1 MKIFAS
7 KRVKRGAM
15 NGVAFQLNPV
25 AAGCAMLLS
34 ALAGS
39 ATAQQTAPV
48 VTAAGEQ
55 PIQTVTVSGIRRG
68 IETAIA
74 VKRDA
79 TGIVEAISAEDLGK
93 LPDISIAES
102 LARLPGLSAQRVNG
116 QAQSVS
122 IRGTAGDLSTALL
135 NGREQ
140 VSTSSDRTVEY
151 DQYPSELINAV
162 TVYKTADAAVVGQGL
177 SGTVDLQTIKPLSMR
192 GRAFNVN
199 VRGER
204 NSLGKISAGSPDK
217 GNRVS
222 MSYVDQF
229 ADRTIGIALGYARQD
244 KPNVSNQFETWDWV
258 NGSVPGGPTVKVP
271 KGLKSLAVTG
281 NQVRDGLMGVLEW
294 HPSRE
299 FTSTVDVYHSRFKQE
314 EIRRGM
320 EIQLADSGNT
330 VFSNATIANGVMV
343 AGTAGN
349 LRPVVRNNEQTR
361 NDKLSAIGW
370 NNKFISGDW
379 TAIAD
384 LSHSKADHAERLI
397 EINSSLPTAQSLA
410 FNYANGG
417 IPDLS
422 LTGNYADPAAVRI
435 GGNFGDGY
443 VNAPNLTDK
452 LTSFRVSL
460 ERRFDSSVFRSAEIG
475 FNSSKRS
482 KVKEH
487 LETGFSKIGDGS
499 FSPSVINAPQDLVG
513 LPDTLSW
520 DIPGVLAKNFG
531 PFTPTLLMPWGA
543 TKNWSIDEKVN
554 TGYVKMNIDSEL
566 MSMPL
571 RGNVGVQVVHT
582 DQSSTA
588 NTLRAWPFADLVPL
602 TDGKS
607 YTDVLPSLN
616 LSWSLPDQQVVRFGA
631 GKTLARAKLNELNAA
646 LEVGLTQQSKGTPYG
661 NGGNAQLDP
670 WRANAVDLSYE
681 KYFGTKGYVSAAGF
695 YKNLKSY
702 IYKVTNPRDFSE
714 FRLVGADTN
723 IGTMTQPRN
732 GEGGRL
738 SGLEFAA
745 STPLDMLTPA
755 LRGFG
760 VTANASFTSSQIT
773 IKDQAFG
780 SQDIPL
786 PGLSKRV
793 INLTAYYEDNGF
805 SARVSQ
811 RRRSDFV
818 GEIGGIGGQ
827 KDLTF
832 VKADSVVDLQLGYD
846 FASFKGLSVLF
857 QVNNLTD
864 TAFETY
870 SSSKDRPRGYAKYG
884 RQMLLGLNYKL

>member
-1 MKIFAS
+1 MKVFATKQS
-7 KRVKRGAM
+7 KGFARARL
-15 NGVAFQLNPV
+15 AFQLSPV
-25 AAGCAMLLS
+25 AAGCAVFVS
-34 ALAGS
+34 AFAGH
-39 ATAQQTAPV
+39 AFAQTAPAAQVADVPVATV
-48 VTAAGEQ
+48 V
-55 PIQTVTVSGIRRG
+55 VSGIRRG

-74 VKRDA
+74 VKRDSS
-79 TGIVEAISAEDLGK
+79 GIVEAITSEDLGK

-116 QAQSVS
+116 QAQSIS
-122 IRGTAGDLSTALL
+122 IRGTSGDLSTALL

-162 TVYKTADAAVVGQGL
+162 TVYKTADAGLIGQGL
-177 SGTVDLQTIKPLSMR
+177 SGTVDLQTIKPLSLR
-192 GRAFNVN
+192 ERAFNIN

-204 NSLGKISAGSPDK
+204 NAMGKISAGSSNT

-229 ADRTIGIALGYARQD
+229 ANRTIGIALGYARAD

-258 NGSVPGGPTVKVP
+258 NGSIAGGPTVKVP
-271 KGLKSLAVTG
+271 KGLKSMAVTG
-281 NQVRDGLMGVLEW
+281 SQVRDGLMGVLEW
-294 HPSRE
+294 RPSRE
-299 FTSTVDVYHSRFKQE
+299 FSSTVDVYHSRFDQS

-330 VFSNATIANGVMV
+330 VFSNPTVVNGAML
-343 AGTAGN
+343 AGTASN
-349 LRPVVRNNEQTR
+349 LRPIVRNNSQTR
-361 NDKLSAIGW
+361 NDTLSSIGW
-370 NNKFISGDW
+370 NNKFTSGDW
-379 TAIAD
+379 TAVVD
-384 LSHSKADHAERLI
+384 LSHSKADHAEKLI
-397 EINSSLPTAQSLA
+397 EINASLPNAQSMA

-417 IPDLS
+417 IPS
-422 LTGNYADPAAVRI
+422 LTLGGNYADRAAIKI

-452 LTSFRVSL
+452 LTSFRVNV
-460 ERRFDSSVFRSAEIG
+460 ERRFDSSVFRSAEAG

-482 KVKEH
+482 KVKVH
-487 LETGFSKIGDGS
+487 LETGFSKLGDGS
-499 FSPSVINAPQDLVG
+499 FDASVLNSAQSLVG
-513 LPDTLSW
+513 LPATLSW

-531 PFTPTLLMPWGA
+531 PFTPSLLMPWGA

-554 TGYVKMNIDSEL
+554 TGYLKLNIDSEL

-607 YTDVLPSLN
+607 YSDVLPSLN
-616 LSWSLPDQQVVRFGA
+616 LSWSLPDQQVLRFGV

-695 YKNLKSY
+695 YKDLKSY
-702 IYKVTNPRDFSE
+702 IYNVTNPRDFSE
-714 FRLVGADTN
+714 YRLVGADTN
-723 IGTMTQPRN
+723 IGTMTQPKN
-732 GEGGRL
+732 GQGGRL
-738 SGLEFAA
+738 SGLEFAV
-745 STPLDMLTPA
+745 STPLDLLSPV
-755 LRGFG
+755 LDGFG
-760 VTANASFTSSQIT
+760 VSANASFTSSQIT
-773 IKDQAFG
+773 IKDVRFG
-780 SQDIPL
+780 TQDVPL

-793 INLTAYYEDNGF
+793 FNLTAYYEKNGF
-805 SARVSQ
+805 STRISQ

-827 KDLTF
+827 KELTF
-832 VKADSVVDLQLGYD
+832 VKADSVVDLQFGYD
-846 FASFKGLSVLF
+846 FPSVKGLSALF

-864 TAFETY
+864 TAFQTY
-870 SSSKDRPRGYAKYG
+870 ASSPDRPRGYAKYG
-884 RQMLLGLNYKL
+884 RQMLLGLNYKM